1 MVSARTMILDFLASR
16 TVRNKCLLFIRHPGY
31 GILL

>member
-1 MVSARTMILDFLASR
+1 MVPARTMILDFPASI
-16 TVRNKCLLFIRHPGY
+16 TVRNKCLLFIRHQDY